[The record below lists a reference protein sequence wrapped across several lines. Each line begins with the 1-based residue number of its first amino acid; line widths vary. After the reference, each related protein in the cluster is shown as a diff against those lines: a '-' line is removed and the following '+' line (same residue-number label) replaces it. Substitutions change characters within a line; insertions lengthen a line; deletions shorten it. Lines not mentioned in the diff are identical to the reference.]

1 MRFLLAKLLTIAL
14 LLAASP
20 ALAQRTDELVLYNG
34 STITGELKSLQ
45 QGKLRFKTDHAGDI
59 YVEWEYVNALTSS
72 NFFEVENQL
81 GEFSYGMLSAGTAER
96 KLMVIGPIET
106 IVIDMAS
113 VVEILPIKQ
122 TFWGRID
129 GSLNMGASFTSA
141 DSILQ
146 YSLESDA
153 TYRVRKFS
161 AKVTLSTIETRQE
174 DRDTTFRDN
183 LDFTYTRYSK
193 NRYFGSGSLAF
204 SRSSELGIDLRT
216 ELSGVFGRSF
226 VQSNRSRLSGAA
238 GLSVSRETPI
248 GQDPTDY
255 FLSAVIQ
262 GRYHFFLYN
271 HPKTDLSIDL
281 SVLPGITDWP
291 RLRVNF
297 NGALKREIV
306 TDFTVNFSIFDSYD
320 SDPPGGEEVST
331 NVHDFGIILSVG
343 WTF

>member
-34 STITGELKSLQ
+34 NTITGELKSLQ

-106 IVIDMAS
+106 IVLDMAS

-161 AKVTLSTIETRQE
+161 ASVTLNMIETRQD

-183 LDFTYTRYSK
+183 LDFTYTRYRK

-216 ELSGVFGRSF
+216 EFSGVFGRSF

-248 GQDPTDY
+248 GQEPTDY

-262 GRYHFFLYN
+262 GGYHFFLYN
-271 HPKTDLSIDL
+271 YPKTDLSIDL

-297 NGALKREIV
+297 NGSIKREII

-320 SDPPGGEEVST
+320 SDPSSETAVA
-331 NVHDFGIILSVG
+331 NHDFGVILSVG

>member
-1 MRFLLAKLLTIAL
+1 MRFRLNALLTVAFLLAAG
-14 LLAASP
+14 S
-20 ALAQRTDELVLYNG
+20 ALAQRTDELVLWNG
-34 STITGELKSLQ
+34 NTITGEVKSLQ
-45 QGKLRFKTDHAGDI
+45 QGKLKFKTDHAGDI

-106 IVIDMAS
+106 IVLDMAS

-161 AKVTLSTIETRQE
+161 ARVTLSTIETHQE

-183 LDFTYTRYSK
+183 LDFTYTRYRK
-193 NRYFGSGSLAF
+193 NRNFGSGGLTF

-248 GQDPTDY
+248 GQEPTDY

-271 HPKTDLSIDL
+271 YPKTDLSIDL

-297 NGALKREIV
+297 NGSIKREII

-320 SDPPGGEEVST
+320 SDPSSETAVA
-331 NVHDFGIILSVG
+331 NHDFGIILSVG